1 MKEKETKKE
10 WKDPEITVLS
20 VNEDTKGG
28 SGTNWDM
35 YDNTLS

>member
-20 VNEDTKGG
+20 VNEVTENSPTQNNYDD
-28 SGTNWDM
+28 WDG
-35 YDNTLS
+35 NS